1 MGHDEEAA
9 GTADE
14 EEEGKSGEGRKIK
27 NGHVGCEAPWGGH
40 QVQNLELTKAQWM
53 CTKIDFFERSCR
65 VSHPIVREILS
76 CFVLGVLLPCLG
88 SS

>member
-27 NGHVGCEAPWGGH
+27 NGHVGCEAPRGCH

-53 CTKIDFFERSCR
+53 GTKIDFFERSSNR
-65 VSHPIVREILS
+65 TFLNVNQRYQESWS
-76 CFVLGVLLPCLG
+76 
-88 SS
+88 